1 MDEQL
6 TEENFDDVA
15 RKAGGALR
23 RPAPADGL
31 TRIRTARRR
40 RQTSRAALGGA
51 AVAAVVT
58 IGLLAVVRDEPV
70 APPVVDRND
79 VEPRRPGP
87 IERLLMQVPMPSS
100 TPEMQYYDL
109 ERAAAL
115 AGVDA
120 PDPSDAAA
128 VEEWVVALAGVAGG
142 HIGSPGSIVE
152 GWTADQEDLGNEL
165 GWSLIDVDRGMD
177 LLFVSGERFSIYET
191 GVQPA
196 EIEAVA
202 GAAVDGVFRIGS
214 GPDGSPNLEERS
226 AVRLLG
232 IPINIAVADGV
243 LAVADRRT
251 DLEWWAADRAD
262 SLADDAT
269 LARMAE
275 LLDQEGALAASFRGR
290 VDDADTQGIHVAS
303 GVAND
308 GERATLIWL
317 ADYADPTTAE
327 RATTARL
334 AAIEAAGLAGAQSEV
349 VGNFASIR
357 LELPAVDLFTAQ
369 RTILLSEPFNGA

>member
-15 RKAGGALR
+15 RRAGGALR

-40 RQTSRAALGGA
+40 QTSRAVLGGA
-51 AVAAVVT
+51 AMAAVVA
-58 IGLLAVVRDEPV
+58 IGLVAVVRDEPV
-70 APPVVDRND
+70 APPVVDRSD

-100 TPEMQYYDL
+100 TPEVQYYDL

-128 VEEWVVALAGVAGG
+128 TEEWIVALARVASG
-142 HIGSPGSIVE
+142 HIGAPGSIIE
-152 GWTADQEDLGNEL
+152 GWTADQADLENEL
-165 GWSLIDVDRGMD
+165 GWSLIDVHRGMD
-177 LLFVSGERFSIYET
+177 LLFASGERFSIYET

-232 IPINIAVADGV
+232 IPLNIVVADGV
-243 LAVADRRT
+243 LAVADRRA
-251 DLEWWAADRAD
+251 DLERWAAGRGE

-269 LARMAE
+269 LTRMAR

-290 VDDADTQGIHVAS
+290 IDDADTWGVHVAS

-308 GERATLIWL
+308 GELATLIWL
-317 ADYADPTTAE
+317 ADYADAATAE
-327 RATTARL
+327 RATAARL
-334 AAIEAAGLAGAQSEV
+334 AAIEAAGLAGAKGEV
-349 VGNFASIR
+349 AGTFASIR
-357 LELPAVDLFTAQ
+357 LEVPAVDLSTAQ
-369 RTILLSEPFNGA
+369 RTILLSEPFSGA